1 MTTVPQTTTRYLQ
14 PGWFTRNVSTE
25 GCAGLPGWASAC
37 SDHASCGSRDHQ
49 VQPFSAVEMAD
60 SERPEILGEYLR
72 PWKAEVGVFFEGIS
86 QDASDEQLFAIAPG
100 YPVFTIH
107 PRG

>member
-1 MTTVPQTTTRYLQ
+1 
-14 PGWFTRNVSTE
+14 
-25 GCAGLPGWASAC
+25 
-37 SDHASCGSRDHQ
+37 
-49 VQPFSAVEMAD
+49 MAD

>member
-1 MTTVPQTTTRYLQ
+1 
-14 PGWFTRNVSTE
+14 
-25 GCAGLPGWASAC
+25 
-37 SDHASCGSRDHQ
+37 
-49 VQPFSAVEMAD
+49 MAD

-72 PWKAEVGVFFEGIS
+72 PWKAEVGVFFFEGIS
-86 QDASDEQLFAIAPG
+86 QDASDEQLLAIAPG